1 MIEAETGSE
10 IQTAARRVA
19 RNTLARAAAEFLAK
33 FASLGLMTV
42 LSRKTGASG
51 LGVFVFA
58 LAWAEI
64 TLAPIDMGFDRYFL
78 RRVATAHADL
88 NRYFSNVL
96 ALKLWRA
103 IPVLAVSW
111 GLLWA
116 IGYPG
121 HTRLATILMTLSFVL
136 DGLNL
141 TLFAAFNGLERGD
154 LIGAVLATQRLL
166 AAAVGVALLLMG
178 YGVVAV
184 AVVYVGASAIA
195 VLMALVLLSVKVG
208 RPPWE
213 RSLPA
218 RRDLR
223 RNSVAFAGQ
232 DLLSSG
238 IAKLD
243 AVLLSL
249 FATSAVVGYYGAA
262 YRLLEAT
269 LFVPAALQGAYSAM
283 YTYLHHTSAPTIRA
297 TFQRSVKMLV
307 VVLAPA
313 TVLLLTL
320 PGSVLR
326 LLFGHGFGPAIGP
339 LRLLAVAIIPLG
351 LVMLCSSFIS
361 ARLNPRLL
369 VIYFAVALVINVVA
383 NLALIPSL
391 DQTGAAIAM
400 LATELVLAVLMLRP
414 SLREARGLDLV
425 PTAAATAVAAGTMA
439 VAMAL
444 LHAVV
449 AAAIPVGMVVYLVLL
464 LALERRFAPSD
475 YAFVVGDLRR
485 RLRLRSRTAAPA
497 P

>member
-1 MIEAETGSE
+1 MNQTETGSE

-19 RNTLARAAAEFLAK
+19 RNTLARAASEFVAK
-33 FASLGLMTV
+33 FASLALMTV

-64 TLAPIDMGFDRYFL
+64 TLGPIDMGFDRYFL
-78 RRVATAHADL
+78 RRVATDRGEL
-88 NRYFSNVL
+88 SLYLPNVL
-96 ALKLWRA
+96 ALKLWRT

-141 TLFAAFNGLERGD
+141 SFFAAFNGVERGD
-154 LIGAVLATQRLL
+154 LIGAILAIQRLL
-166 AAAVGVALLLMG
+166 AAAVGVALLLTG
-178 YGVVAV
+178 HGVVAV
-184 AVVYVGASAIA
+184 ALVYVGASAVA
-195 VLMALVLLSVKVG
+195 VVLASVLLTRKLG
-208 RPPWE
+208 RPPWQ
-213 RSLPA
+213 RSLA
-218 RRDLR
+218 VRRDLR

-243 AVLLSL
+243 TVLLSL

-269 LFVPAALQGAYSAM
+269 LFVPAALQGAYAAM
-283 YTYLHHTSAPTIRA
+283 YTYLHHGSAPTIRA
-297 TFQRSVKMLV
+297 AFQRSIKMLV

-320 PGSVLR
+320 PGSVLK

-339 LRLLAVAIIPLG
+339 LRFLALAIVPLG

-369 VIYFAVALVINVVA
+369 VIYFAVALVINVVV
-383 NLALIPSL
+383 NLALIPTL

-400 LATELVLAVLMLRP
+400 LATEVVLAVLMLRP
-414 SLREARGLDLV
+414 SLREARGMDLV
-425 PTAAATAVAAGTMA
+425 PTAAATLVAAGAMA

-444 LHAVV
+444 LHTVVPAAIGGGAVV
-449 AAAIPVGMVVYLVLL
+449 YVSVLL
-464 LALERRFAPSD
+464 LLERRFAPAD
-475 YAFVVGDLRR
+475 YAYVVDDVRR
-485 RLRLRSRTAAPA
+485 RLRLRPRAAAPA